1 VGCPMDED
9 NGIVNLSSYEGQTLE
24 EVIKS
29 ISLEKGVSRIKAI
42 EITYNEIESGRFHLI
57 DVNPP
62 KNYLLFFF
70 SFYNIYFW
78 ITIMYL
84 ALTFYSITAL
94 PQFYPYLYL
103 RYASTILLTLFVP
116 GYLIMDSITPNNYQ
130 QETLLKIGLGII
142 ISFLLVSITGYILI
156 SSSYGF
162 KESSIMVTLISL
174 TTILSL
180 VWSLTKYLKRKLYN
194 EN

>member
-1 VGCPMDED
+1 MDED
-9 NGIVNLSSYEGQTLE
+9 NRIVNLSSYEGQTLE

-29 ISLEKGVSRIKAI
+29 ISLEKGVSKIKAI
-42 EITYNEIESGRFHLI
+42 EITYNQVESGRFHLV

-84 ALTFYSITAL
+84 ALTYYSITAL
-94 PQFYPYLYL
+94 PQVYPYSYL
-103 RYASTILLTLFVP
+103 RYSSTILLTLFVP
-116 GYLIMDSITPNNYQ
+116 GYLIMDSITPNNFQ
-130 QETLLKIGLGII
+130 QETLLKISLGVI
-142 ISFLLVSITGYILI
+142 ISFLLVSITGYMLI

-162 KESSIMVTLISL
+162 KESSIMITLLSITAIISL
-174 TTILSL
+174 F
-180 VWSLTKYLKRKLYN
+180 WSLNNYLKRKPYN
-194 EN
+194 ED